1 MCLPPDIQ
9 RERYNGGVSKA
20 PAQKALFDFLLW
32 DLLSLLK
39 CLIGFINFYHSL
51 DSYQLG
57 GEHVKW
63 EGDEGQLQGDFGC
76 CQKVCDIFQFI
87 QCKKNGA
94 LSSQPGFLL
103 SSIKDS
109 GVFMMYLLFFSDNW
123 VFVF

>member
-87 QCKKNGA
+87 QCKKKWSFE
-94 LSSQPGFLL
+94 LSARLLIVFYQRLRRFYDVSSFL
-103 SSIKDS
+103 
-109 GVFMMYLLFFSDNW
+109 
-123 VFVF
+123 